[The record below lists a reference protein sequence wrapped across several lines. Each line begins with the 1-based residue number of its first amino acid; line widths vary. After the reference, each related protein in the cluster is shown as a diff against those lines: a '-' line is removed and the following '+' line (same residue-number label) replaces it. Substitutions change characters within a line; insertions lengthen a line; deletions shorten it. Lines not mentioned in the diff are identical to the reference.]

1 MKVSYKNSFLSDLKT
16 IRDSKTLELIRT
28 KIDELVL
35 AENPGDFRNT
45 KKLKGAKNAYRIKV
59 GNYRIAY
66 FLEDETIVLVRVL
79 NIKDIYRY
87 FPK

>member
-1 MKVSYKNSFLSDLKT
+1 MRVSYKNSFLSDLKN
-16 IRDSKTLELIRT
+16 IRDSKTLERIKA

-35 AENPGDFRNT
+35 AVNPGDFRNT
-45 KKLKGAKNAYRIKV
+45 KKLKGTKNAYRIKA
-59 GNYRIAY
+59 GDYRIAF

-79 NIKDIYRY
+79 NRKDIYRY